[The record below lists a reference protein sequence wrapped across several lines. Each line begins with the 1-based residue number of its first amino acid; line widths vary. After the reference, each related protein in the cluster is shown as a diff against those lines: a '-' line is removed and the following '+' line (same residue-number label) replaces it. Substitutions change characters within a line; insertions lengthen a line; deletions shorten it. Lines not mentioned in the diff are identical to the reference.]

1 MTDHIRNNPPQL
13 ELTHDAPND
22 KKIDTELGK
31 DDALLAS
38 LGYKAELKREFT
50 ALEVFGL
57 AFSIIGLLPSI
68 ASTLVFSMPAGGPV
82 GMVILNFLDYC

>member
-1 MTDHIRNNPPQL
+1 MTDNIEKTPTLL
-13 ELTHDAPND
+13 ELPHYAPND

-38 LGYKAELKREFT
+38 LGYRAELKREFT
-50 ALEVFGL
+50 PLEVFGL

-68 ASTLVFSMPAGGPV
+68 AATLVFSMPAGGPV
-82 GMVILNFLDYC
+82 GMVISIS